1 MVAEE
6 EAEVA
11 EEDMKAEP
19 LKVKIVTLTIAI
31 VEAVDTIEVLLE
43 ATIVVTGVMIEE
55 AVDMIVVLL
64 EVMTAEVE
72 ALIEVVEALIEV
84 VEALIVVVV
93 ALIEVVEA
101 LIEVEEVMTAEDE
114 VMTAEEEVMTVEA
127 EVVALI
133 GSLTIQMIKIF
144 VAVEELNLNIKSPT
158 LRDREVDHQWTMEI
172 ETEINSSK
180 SFISD

>member
-6 EAEVA
+6 EDEVA
-11 EEDMKAEP
+11 EEDTKAEA

-55 AVDMIVVLL
+55 AVGMIVVLV
-64 EVMTAEVE
+64 EVMTVVTGVM
-72 ALIEVVEALIEV
+72 IEVVEALT
-84 VEALIVVVV
+84 A
-93 ALIEVVEA
+93 
-101 LIEVEEVMTAEDE
+101 VEEVMTVEDEVMSAEDE
-114 VMTAEEEVMTVEA
+114 VMTVEEEVMTVEV

-144 VAVEELNLNIKSPT
+144 VAVEELNLNIRSPT
-158 LRDREVDHQWTMEI
+158 LRDREVDHQWIMEI
-172 ETEINSSK
+172 ETEINSSE

>member
-31 VEAVDTIEVLLE
+31 VEAVDMIEVLLE

-64 EVMTAEVE
+64 EIMTAEVE
-72 ALIEVVEALIEV
+72 
-84 VEALIVVVV
+84 

>member
-64 EVMTAEVE
+64 EVMT
-72 ALIEVVEALIEV
+72 EVVEALIEV

-114 VMTAEEEVMTVEA
+114 VMTAEEEVMTVEV

-144 VAVEELNLNIKSPT
+144 VAVEELNFNIKSPT